1 MFNLLII
8 WKGLLVLFKNSDFG
22 PSDQSLADFPFVR
35 ILYNLAL
42 SRAKAVRLHLS
53 IWRANDF
60 FFHFFF
66 VKLEILKQPY
76 SNMHALSFFFKV
88 GYLILFFFKKSLII
102 FFS

>member
-60 FFHFFF
+60 FFIFF

-76 SNMHALSFFFKV
+76 SNMHALSFFF
-88 GYLILFFFKKSLII
+88 
-102 FFS
+102 